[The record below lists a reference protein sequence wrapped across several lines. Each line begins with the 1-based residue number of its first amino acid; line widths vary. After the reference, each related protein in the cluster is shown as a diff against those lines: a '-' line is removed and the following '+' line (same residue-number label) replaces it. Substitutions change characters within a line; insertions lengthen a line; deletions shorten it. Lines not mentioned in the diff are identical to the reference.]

1 MSDATTPLQAGGKT
15 APYGYMLWLMP
26 DAAYAAVGI
35 FGQWVYINPETRV
48 VIAMWSAQPKPVGRS
63 GLNEEIFMTNLAS
76 AVQQYYAAPV
86 DEE

>member
-1 MSDATTPLQAGGKT
+1 
-15 APYGYMLWLMP
+15 MLWIMP

-35 FGQWVYINPETRV
+35 FGQWVYVNPESNV

-76 AVQQYYAAPV
+76 AVHQYYSAQV